1 MFQSEPICILTAG
14 PTIDGRFI
22 EQKVIDDMA
31 ELYDPKKYNARI
43 NPEHFQWGPKY
54 GSVLSVEKRDDQL
67 FAVLKPNSLL
77 LKTIEQGQLLHT
89 SCEIEHDYLKTGRSY
104 LTGLALTDEPASI
117 GTTEMH
123 LSASTKISKSRDF
136 LSSGATLSLDNWM
149 AADEPNLEHDDRRF
163 LSRLKELLGIKQDAA
178 TQDDVED
185 VDMDKETKAL
195 FEKQAEQTVALTSAV
210 TLLTAAVAGLT
221 PQEPETPPAAE
232 PEAEQ
237 GDTTKLSAKVDDLA
251 AKFDTLTEKL
261 SKVTDEQERE
271 PAGGGNEGGYL

>member
-22 EQKVIDDMA
+22 DQKVIDDMA

-54 GSVLSVEKRDDQL
+54 GSVLSIEKRDDQL

-89 SCEIEHDYLKTGRSY
+89 SCEIEHDYLQTGRCY

-123 LSASTKISKSRDF
+123 LSASTKISKTRDF
-136 LSSGATLSLDNWM
+136 LSSGATLSIDNWTTE
-149 AADEPNLEHDDRRF
+149 DEPNQGHDDRKF
-163 LSRLKELLGIKQDAA
+163 LSRLKELLGIKQDAE

-185 VDMDKETKAL
+185 IEMNEETKAM
-195 FEKQAEQTVALTSAV
+195 FAAQKAQTEALTSAV
-210 TLLTAAVAGLT
+210 TLLTAAVTELK
-221 PQEPETPPAAE
+221 PQETPPAKE
-232 PEAEQ
+232 PEVEQ
-237 GDTTKLSAKVDDLA
+237 DDTTKLSAKVDDLA
-251 AKFDTLTEKL
+251 TKFDTLTEKL

-271 PAGGGNEGGYL
+271 LAGGGNAVGYL

>member
-54 GSVLSVEKRDDQL
+54 GSVLSIEKRDDQL

-89 SCEIEHDYLKTGRSY
+89 SCEIEGNYQNTGRSY
-104 LTGLALTDEPASI
+104 LTGLALTDEPASM

-123 LSASTKISKSRDF
+123 LSASAQSVSKSREHF
-136 LSSGATLSLDNWM
+136 SSGATLSIDNWTTE
-149 AADEPNLEHDDRRF
+149 DEPNQGHDDRKF
-163 LSRLKELLGIKQDAA
+163 LSRLKELLGIKQDAE

-185 VDMDKETKAL
+185 IEMNEETKAM
-195 FEKQAEQTVALTSAV
+195 FEAQKAQTEALTSAV
-210 TLLTAAVAGLT
+210 TLLTAAVTELK
-221 PQEPETPPAAE
+221 PQETPPAEE

-237 GDTTKLSAKVDDLA
+237 DDTTKLSAKVDDLSS
-251 AKFDTLTEKL
+251 KFDTLTEKL

-271 PAGGGNEGGYL
+271 LAGGGNEGGYL